1 MSFNA
6 RLSICLPLLVSLFFI
21 GGSGS
26 VFAQCP
32 PATEAGLHVVQAN
45 ETLFSIAQQ
54 FGTSVDELTTWN
66 SLTKQELLRPCRELV
81 VSRALV
87 NPAVAGS
94 SNSFGG
100 LKQNGKWHTVRP
112 GESVESLA
120 TLYGYTAARFR
131 EFNKL
136 EGWRRIKTGAVLR
149 SSECSCAPP
158 ARMAAPAPAVSP
170 TLASSVVQVGSPF
183 SAPDAIATDRAYMK
197 VSESLMVDA
206 INRVRADPQGF
217 IPEVEAFVAAKNAE
231 PWRQKPINAR
241 AVAGLIRQ
249 LKATPALSV
258 LRAHPCLYRVA
269 KSQGDY
275 LHNTKQFRHDGP
287 NGKYPWSRSL
297 EACPTVQLGTTKG
310 RNGSA
315 VGNENLVMGLEP
327 TEAVIY
333 LLIDEAAADR
343 GHRNSLL
350 APEWTYVSCYNFGT
364 VNNIG
369 NHFVQMFGR

>member
-1 MSFNA
+1 MSFNVP
-6 RLSICLPLLVSLFFI
+6 LSACFSLLICLFLI
-21 GGSGS
+21 GGAGS
-26 VFAQCP
+26 VLAQCP

-54 FGTSVDELTTWN
+54 FGTSVDDLTTWN
-66 SLTKQELLRPCRELV
+66 SLTKQELLKPCRELV
-81 VSRALV
+81 VSKTLV
-87 NPAVAGS
+87 NSAVAGS
-94 SNSFGG
+94 GNAFAGQ
-100 LKQNGKWHTVRP
+100 KQASKWHTVRS

-149 SSECSCAPP
+149 SSECSCASP
-158 ARMAAPAPAVSP
+158 ARLAAPAPTVSP
-170 TLASSVVQVGSPF
+170 TLASSVVQVGSSF
-183 SAPDAIATDRAYMK
+183 TAPEAIATDRAYMK

-206 INRVRADPQGF
+206 INRLRANPRGF
-217 IPEVEAFVAAKNAE
+217 IPEVKAFVAAKNAE

-249 LKATPALSV
+249 LEQTPTLSI

-269 KSQGDY
+269 KNQGDY

-297 EACPTVQLGTTKG
+297 AACPTVQLGTTKG
-310 RNGSA
+310 PNGNA

-333 LLIDEAAADR
+333 LLIDEASADR

-350 APEWTYVSCYNFGT
+350 APEWAYVSCYNFGT
-364 VNNIG
+364 VNNIS